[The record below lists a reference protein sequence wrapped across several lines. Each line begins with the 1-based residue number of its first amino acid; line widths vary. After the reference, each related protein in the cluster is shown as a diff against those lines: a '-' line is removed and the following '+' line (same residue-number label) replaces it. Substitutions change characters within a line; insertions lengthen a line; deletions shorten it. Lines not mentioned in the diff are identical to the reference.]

1 MRKFAVTRKALRV
14 YAAYNPK
21 YFPLMFLQAIFNNLA
36 PYFNLWMSAEIVTS
50 LYEARGKEEIY
61 RMVLIT
67 LFGNLIIRVL
77 GAGLTKAVNTQLEIL
92 NNNEAAAFNRKTL
105 SLDYDKLENPD
116 IRQHRRNIK
125 ENAYINYYGVVHMRM
140 NVGHILNNVINIVFA
155 LILFVEMVSLIAT
168 VGFGWIGVLL
178 LAPEQCHRIVNVI
191 TDALERKMYCSAV
204 FLDVK
209 QAFIRV

>member
-67 LFGNLIIRVL
+67 LFGNLIIRVI
-77 GAGLTKAVNTQLEIL
+77 GAALTKAVNTQLEIL
-92 NNNEAAAFNRKTL
+92 NNNEALCFTRKAL
-105 SLDYDKLENPD
+105 SLDYDKLEN
-116 IRQHRRNIK
+116 
-125 ENAYINYYGVVHMRM
+125 
-140 NVGHILNNVINIVFA
+140 
-155 LILFVEMVSLIAT
+155 
-168 VGFGWIGVLL
+168 
-178 LAPEQCHRIVNVI
+178 
-191 TDALERKMYCSAV
+191 TDML
-204 FLDVK
+204 
-209 QAFIRV
+209 

>member
-67 LFGNLIIRVL
+67 LFGNFIIRVL

-116 IRQHRRNIK
+116 IRLVDQVKK
-125 ENAYINYYGVVHMRM
+125 EKQKSQLIQ
-140 NVGHILNNVINIVFA
+140 VI
-155 LILFVEMVSLIAT
+155 
-168 VGFGWIGVLL
+168 
-178 LAPEQCHRIVNVI
+178 
-191 TDALERKMYCSAV
+191 
-204 FLDVK
+204 
-209 QAFIRV
+209 

>member
-21 YFPLMFLQAIFNNLA
+21 YFPLMFLHAIFNNLA

-178 LAPEQCHRIVNVI
+178 LVLLVISVAMNILCQSIHSKKVAIACISPMRI
-191 TDALERKMYCSAV
+191 CS
-204 FLDVK
+204 LY
-209 QAFIRV
+209 

>member
-77 GAGLTKAVNTQLEIL
+77 IQPFNSTGMFISCGS
-92 NNNEAAAFNRKTL
+92 NN
-105 SLDYDKLENPD
+105 P
-116 IRQHRRNIK
+116 
-125 ENAYINYYGVVHMRM
+125 
-140 NVGHILNNVINIVFA
+140 NNHSSI
-155 LILFVEMVSLIAT
+155 
-168 VGFGWIGVLL
+168 
-178 LAPEQCHRIVNVI
+178 
-191 TDALERKMYCSAV
+191 
-204 FLDVK
+204 
-209 QAFIRV
+209 

>member
-67 LFGNLIIRVL
+67 LFGNLIPRVL
-77 GAGLTKAVNTQLEIL
+77 G
-92 NNNEAAAFNRKTL
+92 
-105 SLDYDKLENPD
+105 
-116 IRQHRRNIK
+116 
-125 ENAYINYYGVVHMRM
+125 
-140 NVGHILNNVINIVFA
+140 
-155 LILFVEMVSLIAT
+155 
-168 VGFGWIGVLL
+168 
-178 LAPEQCHRIVNVI
+178 
-191 TDALERKMYCSAV
+191 
-204 FLDVK
+204 
-209 QAFIRV
+209 

>member
-178 LAPEQCHRIVNVI
+178 LVLLVI
-191 TDALERKMYCSAV
+191 SVAMNILCQSIHSKKGPDR
-204 FLDVK
+204 
-209 QAFIRV
+209 

>member
-77 GAGLTKAVNTQLEIL
+77 GAGLTKAVNTQLEMKSIFRIR
-92 NNNEAAAFNRKTL
+92 EAFHRMGIFVQACMSLFYVYYHKT
-105 SLDYDKLENPD
+105 
-116 IRQHRRNIK
+116 
-125 ENAYINYYGVVHMRM
+125 
-140 NVGHILNNVINIVFA
+140 
-155 LILFVEMVSLIAT
+155 
-168 VGFGWIGVLL
+168 
-178 LAPEQCHRIVNVI
+178 
-191 TDALERKMYCSAV
+191 
-204 FLDVK
+204 
-209 QAFIRV
+209 